1 MHLSAFSGPWVRPM
15 CKKTRRLMQVPS
27 KYKTGVPRLSL
38 CCSGPTAP
46 EQKVS
51 QSPAHSDSRPSVI
64 YQNFRDKG
72 ALPEAQTWEKE
83 PPPSLICLRTPITF
97 HWKSFIQKKK
107 NCTNCSC
114 FESNKGF
121 PFPKPPSLKN
131 SKKGEKQK
139 FMIVMSNVMALGHDM
154 PRSPSYA
161 LSPNFH
167 CSARIILRVGGSG
180 ATAPSF
186 VVKGNRG

>member
-1 MHLSAFSGPWVRPM
+1 MRLSAFSGPWVRPM

-27 KYKTGVPRLSL
+27 KCKTGVPRLSL

-107 NCTNCSC
+107 IVQTVLV
-114 FESNKGF
+114 
-121 PFPKPPSLKN
+121 LKAT
-131 SKKGEKQK
+131 K
-139 FMIVMSNVMALGHDM
+139 A
-154 PRSPSYA
+154 SPS
-161 LSPNFH
+161 PNPH
-167 CSARIILRVGGSG
+167 PLKTQKRE
-180 ATAPSF
+180 
-186 VVKGNRG
+186 KNRSS

>member
-1 MHLSAFSGPWVRPM
+1 MGKGTSSFFNLPPH
-15 CKKTRRLMQVPS
+15 T
-27 KYKTGVPRLSL
+27 YNISL
-38 CCSGPTAP
+38 
-46 EQKVS
+46 
-51 QSPAHSDSRPSVI
+51 
-64 YQNFRDKG
+64 
-72 ALPEAQTWEKE
+72 EKFY
-83 PPPSLICLRTPITF
+83 S
-97 HWKSFIQKKK
+97 KKK

-121 PFPKPPSLKN
+121 PFPKPPSFKN